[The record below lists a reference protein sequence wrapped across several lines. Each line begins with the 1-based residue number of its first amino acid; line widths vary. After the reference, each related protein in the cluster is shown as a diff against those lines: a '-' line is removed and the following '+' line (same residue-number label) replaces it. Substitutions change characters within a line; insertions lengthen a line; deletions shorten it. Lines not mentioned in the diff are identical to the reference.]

1 MLKNTISNQTNHSNF
16 ISLVQTL
23 RKYWIFPSIA
33 TTLLIFELTLRFAL
47 GLGNPPLSQVD
58 SDTGYRFKPNQK
70 ITRFGK
76 KIEYN
81 QYSQRS
87 EPIKN
92 PKPQAITRI
101 LMTGDSVT
109 NGGSPT
115 NQTEII
121 TEQLE
126 RKLSSTIA
134 KFEVL
139 NASAGSWGIGNQLG
153 YLRKFGIFESDAVII
168 QIGTHD
174 LRQATSTSERVGRNI
189 NYPNHP
195 PLLATQELISRYIL
209 PKLFS
214 ALKFDSEIPQVS
226 ETERNQQFQQ
236 NIQSLKAMISLI
248 KANQT
253 PVIVLFTPSRADL
266 LPSLNTP
273 KYKPEFLQILK
284 QLKIPVVDTH
294 ATWSKLPV
302 ATVKSYYR
310 DKVHFNET
318 GNQAIADL
326 LSRELCAN
334 QLKYCSNN

>member
-1 MLKNTISNQTNHSNF
+1 MLKNVISNQNKSNIF
-16 ISLVQTL
+16 TSPLKRL
-23 RKYWIFPSIA
+23 NKYWIIPSIGA
-33 TTLLIFELTLRFAL
+33 TLLIFELTLRFAL

-195 PLLATQELISRYIL
+195 PLAIQELITRYIL
-209 PKLFS
+209 PKLLS
-214 ALKFDSEIPQVS
+214 AFKSDSEIPQAS
-226 ETERNQQFQQ
+226 ESERMRQFLQ
-236 NIQSLKAMISLI
+236 NMRSFKAMVSLI